1 MGRKKSR
8 AWPSKNART
17 GNKKSRAQ
25 KTKKGR
31 IARSKCTHGPAK
43 ARASPKKSAR
53 TQAKIPRTC
62 RQNRAHIGGWGG
74 KVVPGARAQQ
84 EKNGFFSKKWAF
96 W

>member
-62 RQNRAHIGGWGG
+62 RQNRAHIGGWGAQG
-74 KVVPGARAQQ
+74 VPGARAQQ
-84 EKNGFFSKKWAF
+84 KKNGFFSKKWAF